1 MQIILNILI
10 HIVCISI
17 FWQDF
22 RDRAVSWI
30 FFPILLMLIFG
41 QSLSNHQDVKSL
53 IIKALINLLI
63 LIFISSG
70 IVFYFSLK
78 GKKLDQILNK
88 MIGLGDILLL
98 IAITPFF
105 NPFFYCLFI
114 ISGSIISLIGNIIF
128 DKLKKEETI
137 NIPLAGNLAL
147 IFSILL
153 LLISFKILPDINNIY
168 YSLNTL

>member
-30 FFPILLMLIFG
+30 LFPILFILVIGQLLLNNQDINILIFK
-41 QSLSNHQDVKSL
+41 VM
-53 IIKALINLLI
+53 INLLI
-63 LIFISSG
+63 LIFLASG

-78 GKKLDQILNK
+78 GKKLNQILNK

-98 IAITPFF
+98 LAITPFF
-105 NPFFYCLFI
+105 NPFYYCLFI

-128 DKLKKEETI
+128 DKLKKEESI
-137 NIPLAGNLAL
+137 NVPLAGNLAL

-153 LLISFKILPDINNIY
+153 VLITCKIIPDINNIY
-168 YSLNTL
+168 FSLKTL